1 MIIGLST
8 YKADGSK
15 FREFTFPKEEKIKGT
30 FLERV
35 AALKHEMLPQSGNKP
50 TVVILG
56 AGPAGLIRAIT
67 SILNGNP
74 TQIIEKRS
82 ESAPR
87 RENTVLLETETV
99 YQLLSLGVYQYLA
112 EHNMIFPAKMFKTD
126 HILKSIEVRL
136 GDLEVALKV
145 LIKELQPTQEIDY
158 GKRLCEIDSRRE
170 KLTLTIESADQ
181 QRTIIENVGILVNAE
196 GSRSTTN
203 QLLGI
208 CRIKVLPEKPAIA
221 VIFKDKRPS
230 INGFNSLF
238 RYIGISIAYI
248 AKTVYY
254 HAIFI
259 FKFIFCKSFRRECLG
274 VFLKTPGQVY
284 LGCGFS
290 PEINERI
297 QQFKQEIANKA
308 KALDQASTQ
317 KERARCQESLRAAK
331 KRYRSF
337 LKMRSNLGLCAVNFI
352 NLFMQPLGEKM
363 TTKHLSF
370 ARCEAI
376 DIGADRATTFA
387 LKFNESAIL
396 LAGDAA
402 ATVDPSTG
410 LGCNTALQS
419 NEQFANFIK
428 DESDLDPINKQSL
441 DEKIDHYQKGINHY
455 VEFIHEQ
462 SKLSREVLE
471 NLIVGNY

>member
-1 MIIGLST
+1 MIIAITT

-15 FREFTFPKEEKIKGT
+15 FREFTIPKEEKIKGT

-35 AALKHEMLPQSGNKP
+35 AILKQEMLRQSDHKP

-74 TQIIEKRS
+74 TQIFEKRS
-82 ESAPR
+82 ESAPG
-87 RENTVLLETETV
+87 RENAVLLETETV
-99 YQLLSLGVYQYLA
+99 YQLQSLGVYQYLV
-112 EHNMIFPAKMFKTD
+112 EHNMIFPEKIFKAD
-126 HILKSIEVRL
+126 DVLRSIEVRL
-136 GDLEVALKV
+136 GDLEVALKA
-145 LIKELQPTQEIDY
+145 LIKELQPAQEINY
-158 GKRLCEIDSRRE
+158 GKKLCEIDRRRE
-170 KLTLTIESADQ
+170 KLTLTIESVDQ

-208 CRIKVLPEKPAIA
+208 DRIKVLPEKPAIA
-221 VIFKDKRPS
+221 VIFKDKRPR
-230 INGFNSLF
+230 IHGFSSLF
-238 RYIGISIAYI
+238 RYIGISIGYI

-259 FKFIFCKSFRRECLG
+259 FKFIIFKSFRRECFG
-274 VFLKTPGQVY
+274 VFLRTPGQVY

-290 PEINERI
+290 PEINQHI
-297 QQFKQEIANKA
+297 QQFKQEIADKD
-308 KALDQASTQ
+308 KALNQASTQ
-317 KERARCQESLRAAK
+317 KERAHCQETLIAAK
-331 KRYRSF
+331 KKYRSF
-337 LKMRSNLGLCAVNFI
+337 LKRRSNLGLCAVNFI
-352 NLFMQPLGEKM
+352 NLFMQPLEEKIV
-363 TTKHLSF
+363 TKHLSF

-376 DIGADRATTFA
+376 DIGADRATAFA
-387 LKFNESAIL
+387 LKLNESAIL

-419 NEQFANFIK
+419 NEEFANFIK
-428 DESDLDPINKQSL
+428 DESHSL
-441 DEKIDHYQKGINHY
+441 AEKIDRYQKGINHY

-462 SKLSREVLE
+462 SKLARKGLE
-471 NLIVGNY
+471 KLIAGNY